1 MAMLNNRRVYIPI
14 YSSHQDDSWFWQGD
28 YGKVIWAPCV
38 AFSARWQIQAC
49 CSPFC
54 WWNPSVVLLRIRSIH
69 VMAAAIPSEAPSFLI
84 SPPIFGDWMSML
96 CGVHICIVFLG
107 GLSLDPCSESQTPRV
122 SRNSQFL
129 GILYID
135 DLWWFTDF
143 LRLSSSQSVKIIR
156 GYLNTMISWRTVH
169 VLQVAS
175 TPEPQGVSKAR

>member
-1 MAMLNNRRVYIPI
+1 MGHLPWPMLNNRRVYIPI

-38 AFSARWQIQAC
+38 AFSARWQIPQLLL
-49 CSPFC
+49 P
-54 WWNPSVVLLRIRSIH
+54 VLLVKSLSCLVANTFRSWGIQCRCS
-69 VMAAAIPSEAPSFLI
+69 AES
-84 SPPIFGDWMSML
+84 IFS
-96 CGVHICIVFLG
+96 VFLG

-129 GILYID
+129 GMISID
-135 DLWWFTDF
+135 DLWGFTYF